1 MTKLVVMVQ
10 DGLVDI
16 GRRLKQEGYKVV
28 DVDDT
33 AEKIDAIVFSPS
45 RADEAGSPHDDEL
58 RPGGNSGFVVMIN
71 ADEKSDNDILS
82 MLENI
87 K

>member
-10 DGLVDI
+10 DGLDDV

-45 RADEAGSPHDDEL
+45 QAHEAGSLHSDVML
-58 RPGGNSGFVVMIN
+58 PGGNNGFVVMIN